1 MQLWK
6 LPEISIA
13 PEVILGS
20 WITNTLICTWV
31 SIIALFVFFYFATRR
46 KDTIPSGLQNFTE
59 WVVEG
64 LLGIVQGVSGK
75 EKARR
80 FFPIMGAFFFF
91 IVFAN
96 LLDVIPGVDTIGT
109 MHALNE
115 QGKAVQPVLG
125 VLLFNGDSNALTPW
139 IRPATTDLNLNIAMA
154 ITSIVITQ
162 VFGFMYLGAGSHL
175 SKYFNFKALFTRG
188 ALGAVD
194 FFVGILE
201 VVGEVA
207 RIISFAFRLFG
218 NIFAGSIL
226 LAVFAF
232 LLPALANIIFIPFE
246 LFVAAIQGFVFAFL
260 TLLFMEL
267 ATTSHASHKEHGEH
281 GHTTGE
287 AEAGHETVAAH

>member
-1 MQLWK
+1 MQLWN
-6 LPEISIA
+6 LPKFDIA
-13 PEVILGS
+13 PEYLFGS
-20 WITNTLICTWV
+20 WITNTLICTWI

-46 KDTIPSGLQNFTE
+46 KDIIPSGLQNFTE

-75 EKARR
+75 EKGRR
-80 FFPIMGAFFFF
+80 FFPIVGTFFFF

-96 LLDVIPGVDTIGT
+96 LLDIIPGVDTIGS
-109 MHALNE
+109 MHTVNDLK
-115 QGKAVQPVLG
+115 QAVHPVAG
-125 VLLFNGDSNALTPW
+125 FLLFGQDSNALTPW

-154 ITSIVITQ
+154 ITSVVITQ
-162 VFGFMYLGAGSHL
+162 IFGFMYLGAGSHL
-175 SKYFNFKALFTRG
+175 SKYFNFKALARG
-188 ALGAVD
+188 PMGGVE
-194 FFVGILE
+194 FFVGLLE
-201 VVGEVA
+201 IVAEFA

-246 LFVAAIQGFVFAFL
+246 LFVAAIQAFVFAFL

-267 ATTSHASHKEHGEH
+267 ATTSHAAHEEHAEHEHAGGE
-281 GHTTGE
+281 E
-287 AEAGHETVAAH
+287 ELGHETVTAR